1 MKPMNYIYINLT
13 TGKTKKLPIKEGV
26 IREYLGGKILAAKLL
41 YDLLPKGIDPLSPKN
56 LLIINTGLMTGT
68 GAPSSSRFNMTF
80 KNVMTGGIASSNCG
94 GTFGMM
100 LRRGGVDGLIIGGK
114 AATPVTIE
122 VIDGDVKIVDAG
134 KLWGMNTEET
144 QQQFERVYGKL
155 VIGPAGENLVHY
167 ACAVSGERV
176 AGRCGAGA
184 VMGSKNLKAVV
195 SYGTKQPEIFDR
207 PRFDAY
213 VKKWVHFL
221 KNHPMTGDILGHY
234 GSAGLVN
241 NANAAHA
248 LPTHNFSKGYFE
260 NAEAISGETLA
271 DKYLVRNSGC

>member
-100 LRRGGVDGLIIGGK
+100 LRRGGVDGLIIAGK

-122 VIDGDVKIVDAG
+122 VIDGDV
-134 KLWGMNTEET
+134 
-144 QQQFERVYGKL
+144 
-155 VIGPAGENLVHY
+155 
-167 ACAVSGERV
+167 
-176 AGRCGAGA
+176 
-184 VMGSKNLKAVV
+184 
-195 SYGTKQPEIFDR
+195 
-207 PRFDAY
+207 
-213 VKKWVHFL
+213 
-221 KNHPMTGDILGHY
+221 
-234 GSAGLVN
+234 
-241 NANAAHA
+241 
-248 LPTHNFSKGYFE
+248 
-260 NAEAISGETLA
+260 
-271 DKYLVRNSGC
+271 